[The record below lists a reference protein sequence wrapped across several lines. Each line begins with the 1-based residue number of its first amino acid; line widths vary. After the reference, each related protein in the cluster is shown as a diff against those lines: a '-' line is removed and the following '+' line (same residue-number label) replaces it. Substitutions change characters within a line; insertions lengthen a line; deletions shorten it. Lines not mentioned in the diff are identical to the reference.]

1 MKLLSG
7 VEYKEEG
14 SSKGNAAVEPPLPV
28 VVSAAP
34 VMKFSGCTPL
44 LLPPPPDEVSPGG
57 I

>member
-14 SSKGNAAVEPPLPV
+14 SIKGNAAVEPPLAV
-28 VVSAAP
+28 ASAAP
-34 VMKFSGCTPL
+34 AMKFSGCTPL
-44 LLPPPPDEVSPGG
+44 LLPPPPDEVSAGG